1 MEIFTGLSLQP
12 RPCPLGSISTN
23 NQVTTPHGTKQSILP
38 IQITMANRTAQMKG
52 GQSYLDSPKGAGQ
65 KKKAT
70 QGESKVSTRKPIYL
84 FPQQKK
90 INIFLHFSLL
100 SVPRVFHHTKPR
112 HMFLNRSFISFCV
125 DSSLYCVVP
134 NHSIKNNT
142 LKHSF

>member
-1 MEIFTGLSLQP
+1 VRSDPEKCESDLDRDLDLA
-12 RPCPLGSISTN
+12 PLGN

-84 FPQQKK
+84 FPQKK
-90 INIFLHFSLL
+90 
-100 SVPRVFHHTKPR
+100 K
-112 HMFLNRSFISFCV
+112 
-125 DSSLYCVVP
+125 
-134 NHSIKNNT
+134 
-142 LKHSF
+142 